1 MTNQCSVL
9 QLLLRTHHKIPNQSL
24 PLCTF
29 SSIPNTYHSK
39 FHTNPNFNHFS
50 SEPVL
55 ANTVD
60 IFSKLKYLS
69 AINKDLDSNHV
80 SISHDAVNGRKFEKC
95 GMDGEAVK
103 SRELFD
109 KDRFERIYSRK
120 KFQIPHPLSISLRTL
135 SPKAEFSSGFSGQFK
150 HDERKYTKMAMILQ
164 SEYLIDQFWKL
175 VYDMRSAGFKIGENT
190 YLSFHESFILKKML
204 KDAVKLYEFVM
215 AGPNKNLGCR
225 NLLSSIVSFDELDM
239 DLFSRAVKVFTK
251 NGNALNDDNVE
262 EVQKS
267 LFSAG
272 RIDEFNKV
280 LKVMEH
286 ENDGFVATGLL
297 LGTIAF
303 RLRAAGYNEQ
313 ADEFANRI
321 EESRLSTPY
330 LRMQD
335 YILSYHNFEK
345 GFESLKEIVE
355 KEGVVSAANALD
367 LIC

>member
-1 MTNQCSVL
+1 M
-9 QLLLRTHHKIPNQSL
+9 P
-24 PLCTF
+24 
-29 SSIPNTYHSK
+29 SK
-39 FHTNPNFNHFS
+39 A
-50 SEPVL
+50 L
-55 ANTVD
+55 
-60 IFSKLKYLS
+60 IFFRW
-69 AINKDLDSNHV
+69 V
-80 SISHDAVNGRKFEKC
+80 EK
-95 GMDGEAVK
+95 
-103 SRELFD
+103 
-109 KDRFERIYSRK
+109 
-120 KFQIPHPLSISLRTL
+120 
-135 SPKAEFSSGFSGQFK
+135 SGQFK